1 MQLFMN
7 ITSNSDWNLHTLNI
21 YFSIAGF
28 FFFFI
33 FQSQQGKNDP
43 NHGIGYLNCV
53 STGGKHVRHPQGLP
67 QILGRSFQ
75 GPEVLHYAGVDK
87 SWWNL
92 G

>member
-21 YFSIAGF
+21 YFSIAG

-53 STGGKHVRHPQGLP
+53 STGGKHMWDTPKDSHKYLGEVFKGL
-67 QILGRSFQ
+67 RSCIMQ
-75 GPEVLHYAGVDK
+75 VWIRADET
-87 SWWNL
+87 
-92 G
+92 